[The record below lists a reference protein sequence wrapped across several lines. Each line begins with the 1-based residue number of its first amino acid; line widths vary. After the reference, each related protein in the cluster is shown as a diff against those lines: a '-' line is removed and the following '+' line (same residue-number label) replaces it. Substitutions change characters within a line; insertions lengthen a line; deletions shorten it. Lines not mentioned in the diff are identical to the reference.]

1 MSAEPRPARATR
13 RLTAGRVLARFL
25 LTIVGIVVALV
36 LFFNAEDMFTG
47 YPQVGSQYI
56 SWAILFLTCATGG
69 VAWIVDHRRLG
80 SLDDSGVDTA
90 DGAGPTPD
98 E

>member
-1 MSAEPRPARATR
+1 MSTEPRHARATG

-56 SWAILFLTCATGG
+56 SWAVLFLTCATGA
-69 VAWIVDHRRLG
+69 VAWIVDHRRLP

-90 DGAGPTPD
+90 DRRGTDAD